1 MRNASGKSAAT
12 DARRLRPPLPAG
24 GVRDIVITAAV
35 PCALNDLLR
44 AEIPARLCQD
54 VSNGKIRRLIMA
66 GAVRLGGVP
75 CRNPSAPVRAG
86 ASVSVRIDSER
97 LFYEKPVNDVAFEL
111 TARDVLYED
120 DCIIV
125 VNKPACFPTEAGMV
139 ASRDNLHA
147 AVVRYL
153 FANARRA
160 HPNLRNPPY
169 AGIMHRLDRE
179 TSGVILFTKT
189 REVNAACHALFEERV
204 AQKTYRA
211 VVSPAPCRGQ
221 CSVEMFMGRISP
233 KSQPAKWGAVAEQ
246 DGGVYARTD
255 IAVVAQGD
263 LGGKPVAFVECRPH
277 TGRTHQIRV
286 HLASLGAPILG
297 DVLYGGQRSARVM
310 LHAQTLSFPHPV
322 THEPITITAPL
333 PDGFAP

>member
-44 AEIPARLCQD
+44 AEIPARLSRD

-297 DVLYGGQRSARVM
+297 DVLYGGQRHARVM

>member
-1 MRNASGKSAAT
+1 MRAEN
-12 DARRLRPPLPAG
+12 LRELK
-24 GVRDIVITAAV
+24 VFTVTAAA
-35 PCALNDLLR
+35 PGTLNDVLR
-44 AEIPARLCQD
+44 AEIPSRLCRE

-66 GAVRLGGVP
+66 GAVRLDGVP
-75 CRNPSAPVRAG
+75 CRNPSVLVRAG
-86 ASVSVRIDSER
+86 ESVSVRVDVGK
-97 LFYEKPVNDVAFEL
+97 LFYEKPVNDIAFEL

-120 DCIIV
+120 ECIIV
-125 VNKPACFPTEAGMV
+125 VNKPACFPTEVGMV

-153 FANARRA
+153 FANARRSY
-160 HPNLRNPPY
+160 PNLRNPPY

-189 REVNAACHALFEERV
+189 REVNVACHALFEERV

-211 VVSPAPCRGQ
+211 VVSPVPRCKR

-233 KSQPAKWGAVAEQ
+233 KSQPAKWGAVAER

-255 IAVVAQGD
+255 ISVVAQGD

-297 DVLYGGQRSARVM
+297 DVLYDGQRFARIM

-322 THEPITITAPL
+322 THEPISITAPL
-333 PDGFAP
+333 PDGFDL

>member
-1 MRNASGKSAAT
+1 MRAEN
-12 DARRLRPPLPAG
+12 LREL
-24 GVRDIVITAAV
+24 RDIAVTAAA

-44 AEIPARLCQD
+44 AEIPARLCRE
-54 VSNGKIRRLIMA
+54 VSNSKIRRLIVA
-66 GAVRLGGVP
+66 GAVRVDGVP

-86 ASVSVRIDSER
+86 SSVSVRVDVGK
-97 LFYEKPVNDVAFEL
+97 LFYEKPADDIAFEL

-120 DCIIV
+120 GCLIV

-153 FANARRA
+153 FADARRS

-169 AGIMHRLDRE
+169 AGIMHRLDHG

-189 REVNAACHALFEERV
+189 REVNAACHALFEEHA

-211 VVSPAPCRGQ
+211 VVSPAPRCRD

-233 KSQPAKWGAVAEQ
+233 KSQPAKWGAVAER

-255 IAVVAQGD
+255 IAVVARGAR
-263 LGGKPVAFVECRPH
+263 GGKPVAFVECRPH

-297 DVLYGGQRSARVM
+297 DVLYGGQPHARVM
-310 LHAQTLSFPHPV
+310 LHAHTLSFSHPV
-322 THEPITITAPL
+322 THEPISITAPL

>member
-1 MRNASGKSAAT
+1 MRAEN
-12 DARRLRPPLPAG
+12 LREL
-24 GVRDIVITAAV
+24 RDITVTAA
-35 PCALNDLLR
+35 ALGTLNDVLR
-44 AEIPARLCQD
+44 AEIPARLGRD
-54 VSNGKIRRLIMA
+54 VSNTKIRRLIMA
-66 GAVRLGGVP
+66 GAVRLDGVP
-75 CRNPSAPVRAG
+75 CRNPSARVRAG
-86 ASVSVRIDSER
+86 ASVSVRVDVGK
-97 LFYEKPVNDVAFEL
+97 LFYEKPVNDIAFEL
-111 TARDVLYED
+111 TAHDVLYED
-120 DCIIV
+120 EYIIV

-153 FANARRA
+153 FANARRSR
-160 HPNLRNPPY
+160 PNLRNPPY
-169 AGIMHRLDRE
+169 AGIMHRLDHG

-211 VVSPAPCRGQ
+211 VVSPAPRRMR

-233 KSQPAKWGAVAEQ
+233 KSQPAKWGAVAER

-255 IAVVAQGD
+255 ISVVAHGEH
-263 LGGKPVAFVECRPH
+263 GGKPVAFVECRPH

-297 DVLYGGQRSARVM
+297 DMLYGGQPSARLM
-310 LHAQTLSFPHPV
+310 LHAQSLSFPHPV
-322 THEPITITAPL
+322 THEPISITTPL

>member
-1 MRNASGKSAAT
+1 MRAEN
-12 DARRLRPPLPAG
+12 LRELRNIS
-24 GVRDIVITAAV
+24 VTAAA
-35 PCALNDLLR
+35 PGTLNDVLR
-44 AEIPARLCQD
+44 AEIPARLCRE
-54 VSNGKIRRLIMA
+54 VSNSKIRRLIMA
-66 GAVRLGGVP
+66 GAVCLDGVP
-75 CRNPSAPVRAG
+75 CRNPSARVRAG
-86 ASVSVRIDSER
+86 ASVSVRVDVGK
-97 LFYEKPVNDVAFEL
+97 LFYEKPVNDIAFEL

-120 DCIIV
+120 EYIIV

-153 FANARRA
+153 FANARRS

-169 AGIMHRLDRE
+169 AGIMHRLDHG

-211 VVSPAPCRGQ
+211 VVSPVPRCMR

-233 KSQPAKWGAVAEQ
+233 KSQPAKWGAVAER

-255 IAVVAQGD
+255 ISVVAQGD
-263 LGGKPVAFVECRPH
+263 LGGKPIAFVECRPH

-297 DVLYGGQRSARVM
+297 DVLYGGQRYARIM
-310 LHAQTLSFPHPV
+310 LHAQSLAFPHPV
-322 THEPITITAPL
+322 THEPISITAPL
-333 PDGFAP
+333 PGGFDL

>member
-1 MRNASGKSAAT
+1 MRAEN
-12 DARRLRPPLPAG
+12 LRQL
-24 GVRDIVITAAV
+24 RDISVTAAA
-35 PCALNDLLR
+35 PGTLNDVLR
-44 AEIPARLCQD
+44 TEIPVRLCRE

-66 GAVRLGGVP
+66 GAVRLDGVP

-86 ASVSVRIDSER
+86 ADVSVRVDVGK
-97 LFYEKPVNDVAFEL
+97 LFYEKPVNDIAFEL

-120 DCIIV
+120 EYIIV

-153 FANARRA
+153 FANAHRS

-169 AGIMHRLDRE
+169 AGIMHRLDHG

-189 REVNAACHALFEERV
+189 REVNAACHALFEERG

-211 VVSPAPCRGQ
+211 VVSPAPRRMR

-233 KSQPAKWGAVAEQ
+233 KSQPAKWGAVAER

-255 IAVVAQGD
+255 ISVVAHGER
-263 LGGKPVAFVECRPH
+263 GGMPVAFVECRPH

-297 DVLYGGQRSARVM
+297 DVLYGGQRYARVM

-322 THEPITITAPL
+322 THEPISITAPL
-333 PDGFAP
+333 PDGFDV

>member
-1 MRNASGKSAAT
+1 M
-12 DARRLRPPLPAG
+12 
-24 GVRDIVITAAV
+24 RDIVITAAV

-44 AEIPARLCQD
+44 AEIPARLCRD

-120 DCIIV
+120 DCIVV

-297 DVLYGGQRSARVM
+297 DVLYGGQRHARVM

-322 THEPITITAPL
+322 THEPISITAPL

>member
-1 MRNASGKSAAT
+1 MRAEN
-12 DARRLRPPLPAG
+12 LRQLK
-24 GVRDIVITAAV
+24 DFTITAAA
-35 PCALNDLLR
+35 PGSLNEVLR
-44 AEIPARLCQD
+44 AEIPACLCRD

-66 GAVRLGGVP
+66 GAVRLNGVP
-75 CRNPSAPVRAG
+75 CRNPSASVRAG
-86 ASVSVRIDSER
+86 VSVSVRVDVGK
-97 LFYEKPVNDVAFEL
+97 LFYEKPANDIAFEL

-120 DCIIV
+120 EYIIV
-125 VNKPACFPTEAGMV
+125 VNKPACFPTEVGMV

-153 FANARRA
+153 FANARRSR
-160 HPNLRNPPY
+160 PNLRNPPY
-169 AGIMHRLDRE
+169 AGIMHRLDHG

-211 VVSPAPCRGQ
+211 VVSPVPRRMR

-233 KSQPAKWGAVAEQ
+233 KSQPAKWGAVAER

-255 IAVVAQGD
+255 ISVVAHGEH
-263 LGGKPVAFVECRPH
+263 GGKPVAFVECRPH

-297 DVLYGGQRSARVM
+297 DMLYGGQPHTRIM

-322 THEPITITAPL
+322 THEPISITAPL
-333 PDGFAP
+333 PDGFDV